1 MKSCTRCLYN
11 SNHPLGLVVDDD
23 GVCSGCRIH
32 EEKDT
37 LDWSERWEELRQLV
51 SPYRS
56 TSRKHYDCI
65 VPVTG
70 ANDSYFIVHVV
81 KNLLGLNPLLVTNNK
96 YFNTPLGIRN
106 LANLRIQFD
115 VDIIIQNIN
124 PVSVKNI
131 TRTTLRE
138 LGSMYW
144 PCIAGQT
151 VFPVQTSV
159 DFKIPL
165 IIWGAHQGLEQV
177 GMFSHLHNVEMTRR
191 YRADHDLM
199 GYEADD
205 LLSDFDTLRESD
217 IWQYRYPDERD
228 LMSNGTRGIYL
239 GNYIR
244 WDPKAQHELMI
255 EKFGY
260 KTAAFARTFETY
272 DHVDCYNYLDLH
284 DLIKYYKQGFSK
296 VTDTVCREIRFG
308 RISRET
314 GLLLVNSFQRQ
325 LPIHTKLFSDWL
337 GLNYSSLQFIL
348 DQIRNPLI
356 WEKTTPDKWV
366 RRTEH
371 TSNAGAAFDGKT
383 LFIDNST
390 LSQGLPE
397 KYVTV
402 GKGFP

>member
-1 MKSCTRCLYN
+1 
-11 SNHPLGLVVDDD
+11 
-23 GVCSGCRIH
+23 
-32 EEKDT
+32 
-37 LDWSERWEELRQLV
+37 
-51 SPYRS
+51 
-56 TSRKHYDCI
+56 
-65 VPVTG
+65 
-70 ANDSYFIVHVV
+70 VV

-371 TSNAGAAFDGKT
+371 TSTAGAAFDGKT